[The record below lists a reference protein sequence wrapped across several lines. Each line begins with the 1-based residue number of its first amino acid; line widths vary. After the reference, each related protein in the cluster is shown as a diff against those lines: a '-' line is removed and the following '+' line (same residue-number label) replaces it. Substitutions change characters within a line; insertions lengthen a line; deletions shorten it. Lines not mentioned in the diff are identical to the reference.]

1 MNMKELFTYCLVQF
15 IDGGEPFEAII
26 KANEEVVPEEDDLI
40 FFYGMSR
47 EELISA
53 CNAEEVCEGEWMVLE
68 VLHSVASL

>member
-1 MNMKELFTYCLVQF
+1 MKEMYTFCLVQF

-26 KANEEVVPEEDDLI
+26 KANTEVGPEADDMI

-53 CNAEEVCEGEWMVLE
+53 CNAEKVCEGEWMVLE
-68 VLHSVASL
+68 VFHSVASL